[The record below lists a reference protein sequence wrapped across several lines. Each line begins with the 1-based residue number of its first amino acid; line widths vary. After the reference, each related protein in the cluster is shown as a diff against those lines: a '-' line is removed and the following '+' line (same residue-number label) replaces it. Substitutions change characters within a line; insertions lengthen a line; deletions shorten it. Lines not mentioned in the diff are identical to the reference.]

1 MRRSAYD
8 RKQGW
13 YRGKQ
18 SLFAPFGYRM
28 KCLAE
33 CGWEGFLFASA
44 GAAFYELDFRRNI
57 EKEELKMGTNV
68 QADSLSAECTKTMNG
83 ALMLIESLKKEN
95 VEMIFGYPGS
105 RPSDLR

>member
-1 MRRSAYD
+1 MTVNKGGTAESKAF
-8 RKQGW
+8 
-13 YRGKQ
+13 
-18 SLFAPFGYRM
+18 SPLFGYRM

-33 CGWEGFLFASA
+33 CGWEGFFYLRQP
-44 GAAFYELDFRRNI
+44 AARFMNWILEGNI

-95 VEMIFGYPGS
+95 VEMIFGYPGGS